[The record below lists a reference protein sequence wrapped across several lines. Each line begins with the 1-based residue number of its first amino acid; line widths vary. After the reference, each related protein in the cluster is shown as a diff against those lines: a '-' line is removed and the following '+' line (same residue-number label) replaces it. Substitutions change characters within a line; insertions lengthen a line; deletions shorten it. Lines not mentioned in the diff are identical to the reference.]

1 MSNDE
6 VGKTLRMR
14 GWSNVSEDLKSEGDK
29 ELSEHERQELL
40 NAFPTSLSSTEKQNS
55 LMMEED
61 DVLTFQDDRGGLKCG
76 ERSKEENFPVKVDL
90 QQIAKQRLSKW
101 SARLL
106 DPNRPRGLIETPKI
120 IPLNDE
126 FLSAFG
132 KREKQDDIELNRN
145 PVDIV
150 PMMGDDDDDDG
161 GSELV
166 DALGVSSSRKKKRKK
181 SDLVKVCVIDWV
193 CFFLHLNSSFVIRP
207 FGFFTIKIKIINL
220 SYTTTE
226 TELQKKCEEYGT
238 VLLAN
243 LIMDEEM
250 KRSSGRAYVTF
261 DDAESDQACID
272 NLNLKTFHG
281 RKVTVHLAAEKKPRK
296 SGGGPGL
303 LSRFWEKKEKNLSL
317 KCYRCG
323 KVGHMIAEC
332 NGEVTKVCAL
342 CAGVGHEYRSC
353 PISMVCF
360 NCGVP
365 GHSSRNCTRP
375 RGMPN
380 RLVCGTCF
388 ESGHHRWQC
397 RVRPWHISSHG
408 AICISCGQAGHFMCR
423 GNKVLSNKSQ
433 MYFNMYLTFH
443 LLAYK

>member
-1 MSNDE
+1 
-6 VGKTLRMR
+6 
-14 GWSNVSEDLKSEGDK
+14 
-29 ELSEHERQELL
+29 
-40 NAFPTSLSSTEKQNS
+40 
-55 LMMEED
+55 
-61 DVLTFQDDRGGLKCG
+61 
-76 ERSKEENFPVKVDL
+76 
-90 QQIAKQRLSKW
+90 
-101 SARLL
+101 
-106 DPNRPRGLIETPKI
+106 
-120 IPLNDE
+120 
-126 FLSAFG
+126 
-132 KREKQDDIELNRN
+132 
-145 PVDIV
+145 
-150 PMMGDDDDDDG
+150 
-161 GSELV
+161 
-166 DALGVSSSRKKKRKK
+166 
-181 SDLVKVCVIDWV
+181 
-193 CFFLHLNSSFVIRP
+193 
-207 FGFFTIKIKIINL
+207 
-220 SYTTTE
+220 
-226 TELQKKCEEYGT
+226 
-238 VLLAN
+238 
-243 LIMDEEM
+243 M

-261 DDAESDQACID
+261 DDAESAQACID

-332 NGEVTKVCAL
+332 NGDVKKVCAL
-342 CAGVGHEYRSC
+342 CAGEGHEYRNC

-433 MYFNMYLTFH
+433 IYFNMYLTFH
-443 LLAYK
+443 LIAYK

>member
-1 MSNDE
+1 
-6 VGKTLRMR
+6 MR

-166 DALGVSSSRKKKRKK
+166 DALGMSSSRKKKRKK
-181 SDLVKVCVIDWV
+181 GDLVKVCVIYWICSFFAFEYLPRNSSV
-193 CFFLHLNSSFVIRP
+193 RFFL
-207 FGFFTIKIKIINL
+207 
-220 SYTTTE
+220 
-226 TELQKKCEEYGT
+226 Q
-238 VLLAN
+238 
-243 LIMDEEM
+243 
-250 KRSSGRAYVTF
+250 
-261 DDAESDQACID
+261 
-272 NLNLKTFHG
+272 
-281 RKVTVHLAAEKKPRK
+281 
-296 SGGGPGL
+296 
-303 LSRFWEKKEKNLSL
+303 
-317 KCYRCG
+317 
-323 KVGHMIAEC
+323 
-332 NGEVTKVCAL
+332 
-342 CAGVGHEYRSC
+342 
-353 PISMVCF
+353 
-360 NCGVP
+360 
-365 GHSSRNCTRP
+365 
-375 RGMPN
+375 
-380 RLVCGTCF
+380 
-388 ESGHHRWQC
+388 
-397 RVRPWHISSHG
+397 
-408 AICISCGQAGHFMCR
+408 
-423 GNKVLSNKSQ
+423 
-433 MYFNMYLTFH
+433 
-443 LLAYK
+443 